1 MEDPIGGFMTHYPWL
16 DAYCLSLTG
25 AKKDFKVE
33 WGATRYLLGD
43 KMFAMV
49 GGDKEGRAIVSL
61 KLKPENGLM
70 LREAYPDI
78 TPGYYLN
85 KTHWNSIYLEG
96 AVPDD
101 LLKQMIQESH
111 ELVFNGL
118 SKKVKEMLNAK

>member
-1 MEDPIGGFMTHYPWL
+1 MTRYPWL

-25 AKKDFKVE
+25 AQKDFKEE
-33 WGATRYLLGD
+33 WGATRYLLSD

-49 GGDKEGRAIVSL
+49 GGDKDGRGIVSL

-118 SKKVKEMLNAK
+118 SKKVKEQLHAQLPNL

>member
-1 MEDPIGGFMTHYPWL
+1 MTRYPWL

-25 AKKDFKVE
+25 AQKDFKEE
-33 WGATRYLLGD
+33 WGATRYLLSD

-49 GGDKEGRAIVSL
+49 GGDKEGRGIVSL

-118 SKKVKEMLNAK
+118 SKKVKEQLHAQLPNL

>member
-1 MEDPIGGFMTHYPWL
+1 MTRYPWL

-25 AKKDFKVE
+25 AQKDFKEE
-33 WGATRYLLGD
+33 WGATRYLLSD

-49 GGDKEGRAIVSL
+49 GGDKEGRGIVSL

-118 SKKVKEMLNAK
+118 SKKIKEQLHAQLPNL